1 MAYNPKQNKYY
12 RPFLE
17 SDSELSDSDNES
29 YLTEWSRPDTPER
42 PSNAGPDME
51 TNATT
56 DLPDFSEFARAL
68 QQPLVSAAGPTF
80 ATTKQED
87 AYNANIIG
95 SKNTYGPFDIKDIS
109 GTKIE
114 MTKKDISTVVMLQS
128 RDRDRRIFS
137 QPTNCQLFLPR
148 VYKNISGFSLTQLNL
163 TSAFFYFRATKENI
177 SIQIF
182 ERGRVLYNL
191 VLRPPLSTT
200 PLYLTNTIREG
211 SYNISQLLAEI
222 QTQLNRTPLFYDFL
236 NGFADFFPLFSVN
249 GDFSLNFNYPGDNY
263 YDSVRKVFVNNP
275 TKAQIVGNYFQ
286 SQFAN
291 QLTYTIDNVRIAY
304 YYPVLKEAV
313 LDPTTNLAIWN
324 LVYPADP
331 TLTQEDIIQYI
342 VYSFTGL
349 NDPVVLALVN
359 QNVTNLDNYRLQH
372 TFRYSLVNRYEC
384 NYNQTNNRVT
394 IQTNSLNTSLVNL
407 LNSQYNLYIQQQL
420 AIAGLTLAQYNLLLA
435 NTQNLLSIIQSMYDY
450 LQTNF
455 AYSFAINYGTYDRT
469 YFTDFNNSLLIRNG
483 SNATGISYTYNTSNV
498 TAPRITDY
506 LEDFRFNPPYYWDHL
521 SSLNAFGTSTVQG
534 YPYNMGDANTFSL
547 SNTSNFPYSVTQ
559 SNIDLSRHFVDG
571 SGVVYTDLR
580 RRAGDIMVNVKP
592 YQYTLFKFRS
602 KVRQTLQVET
612 LPRQI
617 AYRYPYYNSNNPVP
631 STIKNLFDISYNYIN
646 PIGHI
651 YNRINYMST
660 LKGVPAWS
668 NLEGTTTNFGV
679 DYTSSLSNWGSNYE
693 TINATSGKGNYY
705 FFTTPQPSTPTDFY
719 RYDMNLT
726 FQTPSNTNFAANLCV
741 FLYHDFAAMNAD
753 ISGYRF
759 ESPFNYKEKFSLS
772 SNISSNTIGFKTYA
786 NQKYYLIVR
795 GEAESF
801 ASTDYRIIPWFSNA
815 NFSTL
820 SNPSTFDTLANP
832 VANLD
837 NWNFAQNNDPTHI
850 RLPIISTL
858 WSNTNPS
865 NDFIN
870 NVIYGDPPKMGYD
883 SNGVSSDLTDYIPFE
898 SNGFISSI
906 NPNAVLR
913 ADPINN
919 YIFSFNQPYNTSTQT
934 YIFSNTT
941 NAIYTSNTDSVYNWT
956 TNTYRDYK
964 MVHYYSPTYLFDTS
978 QIPAYDSNTDL
989 SPYIR
994 PYTLATTS
1002 NAPIKGYDYEGTN
1015 PNSKLLLGKGVA
1027 GFTFLPSDGT
1037 WELQRMTFKTS
1048 FITNDPTKNL
1058 NTQIQAIGC
1067 FLTNEIVNKSI
1078 YSINLQDAHA
1088 VMLLQTTSAYTDL
1101 SNLNL
1106 GFDASLG
1113 TYYTFSNIPALSNVN
1128 TQPFTGYSQVG
1139 KEFIADSNSFYTA
1152 LAFKGLN
1159 SNDVTNAFSANST
1172 IAGQAVSSI
1181 RSQLSNAQITV
1192 IQNITGSA
1200 IPYPYA
1206 NEAFVSTAYYDG
1218 TSPPDSNGVVLS
1230 SSNGNSTIYG
1240 PPTGYDESIIQYAQ
1254 SIPYA
1259 NSHMHFLD
1267 QANLIFDPSG
1277 FSIWSNAPLNTNK
1290 ISASVPGYMCFQDGI
1305 FSIIPYVFYTSADQ
1319 NTPPDRFFYTSSIY
1333 NLTIDQIYPESQ
1345 STTMLA
1351 FSGNTSNYVFLGSS
1365 NNTLRFKQFTPA
1377 TGTLTELPINPFYTI
1392 PTSNLLIQNF
1402 VFHNTN
1408 RWFLTAYDTT
1418 QNKVVLFGDDNY
1430 TSSNTMFSNV
1440 FSNSSNSILSMDPS
1454 GTNLHYAD
1462 ISGTFG
1468 FTSSLVFNFNPSD
1481 PIGYVRSGTG
1491 YTLQY
1496 QVGGTSNPTAY
1507 TKLGVTINSGQ
1518 EELLLLSPIEK
1529 PNRFFKATTF
1539 FDTPDP
1545 SFSNVGVRISQQI
1558 LTDLSANL
1566 INPTNIIGGGNGSKW
1581 LTFSDSPYI
1590 MGNRNDAIDAPTT
1603 VNIAYQIFF
1612 PTFKLQMH
1620 QLTTASSPIIDTTG
1634 VDSNGLYPEWPH
1646 VMMFGYSNYTS
1657 LTADISGGN
1666 GRWGFENSSNFFVS
1680 DVSFNGF
1687 YFNAYNLNFP
1697 LYPNL
1702 NCNAA
1707 DPEYYYYLALRGYLP
1722 TEEYQATLRFYMPNR
1737 YDFGFVRFQDIMDE
1751 VPLSVTSRNLFNPA
1765 YYTILNQFNS
1775 NFVFSTRNF
1784 GSNTLQGYT
1793 GSNISSISFSNFMV
1807 QYSTIFAQFTS
1818 TSQVV
1823 TTIQSN
1829 IQSNINQFIQNDLQY
1844 ILPSNALTRQRYT
1857 DPLLFQIRWKS
1868 ALTPKYLLLDD
1879 EWGLGWNLG
1888 YDKVDTPFSTVQT
1901 GSSFFKIQQDFIY
1914 LRLNP
1919 EFNIN
1924 RMDAGGKENYR
1935 EGREPTGTTNQYYC
1949 KLLLTNFGGNATT
1962 FIHNPITFNPP
1973 LNRLTKLQFQWLF
1986 PDGTIIDNGDA
1997 EWNATV
2003 NVVESME
2010 VPKIP
2015 DKMLFQPADPRTGN
2029 PAPLP
2034 KGFQEAKIQEQGERD
2049 ARRDEEIMAAQKK
2062 ELLEKALKEQQKGV
2076 RPMSTTSTRSTTSS
2090 GR

>member
-1 MAYNPKQNKYY
+1 MATNPKQNRYY

-29 YLTEWSRPDTPER
+29 YLSDWSRPDTPER

-56 DLPDFSEFARAL
+56 DLPDFSQFARAL

-87 AYNANIIG
+87 AYNANQLG
-95 SKNTYGPFDIKDIS
+95 KSVVYGAFDIKDVS

-128 RDRDRRIFS
+128 RDRDKRVFN

-163 TSAFFYFRATKENI
+163 TSAFFYFRKTKENI
-177 SIQIF
+177 TIQIF

-191 VLRPPLSTT
+191 VLRPPTSTT

-211 SYNISQLLAEI
+211 SYNISQLLSEI

-236 NGFADFFPLFSVN
+236 NGFSDFFPLFSVN

-263 YDSVRKVFVNNP
+263 YDAVRKVFITNP
-275 TKAQIVGNYFQ
+275 TKGQIVGNYFQ

-313 LDPTTNLAIWN
+313 LDPTTNLSVWN
-324 LVYPADP
+324 LTYPPDP

-349 NDPVVLALVN
+349 NDPVVLTLIN
-359 QNVTNLDNYRLQH
+359 QNGTNLDNYRLQH

-384 NYNQTNNRVT
+384 IYNQTNNRVT

-420 AIAGLTLAQYNLLLA
+420 SVAGLTLAQYNLLLA
-435 NTQNLLSIIQSMYDY
+435 NTQNLLSIIQAMYDY
-450 LQTNF
+450 MQTNF
-455 AYSFAINYGTYDRT
+455 AYSFAVNYGTYDRT

-483 SNATGISYTYNTSNV
+483 SNATGISYTYNTSNI
-498 TAPRITDY
+498 TAPRVTDY
-506 LEDFRFNPPYYWDHL
+506 LEDFRYNPPYYWNHL

-534 YPYNMGDANTFSL
+534 YPYNMGNSTSNTL
-547 SNTSNFPYSVTQ
+547 AGTSNFPYSVTQ
-559 SNIDLSRHFVDG
+559 SNIDLTRHFVDV

-617 AYRYPYYNSNNPVP
+617 AYRYPYYNVNNPVNSNI
-631 STIKNLFDISYNYIN
+631 STLFDISYNYIN
-646 PIGHI
+646 PAGPI
-651 YNRINYMST
+651 YDRINYMST
-660 LKGVPAWS
+660 LKGIPEWS
-668 NLEGTTTNFGV
+668 NVSGTTSNFGIN
-679 DYTSSLSNWGSNYE
+679 YISSLNYWGSNYE
-693 TINATSGKGNYY
+693 TINATSGKGNFY

-726 FQTPSNTNFAANLCV
+726 FQTPTGSNFAANLCV

-759 ESPFNYKEKFSLS
+759 ESPFNYKEKFSLTTTQT
-772 SNISSNTIGFKTYA
+772 SNTVSFKTYA
-786 NQKYYLIVR
+786 NQQYYLIVR

-801 ASTDYRIIPWFSNA
+801 ASTDYRIVPWFSNT

-837 NWNFAQNNDPTHI
+837 NWNFAQTNDPTHI

-870 NVIYGDPPKMGYD
+870 NIIYSEAPKMGYD
-883 SNGVSSDLTDYIPFE
+883 VNGVSSDLTDYIPFQ
-898 SNGFISSI
+898 SNGFLSSI
-906 NPNAVLR
+906 NPNAILR

-934 YIFSNTT
+934 YLFSNTT
-941 NAIYTSNTDSVYNWT
+941 NAIYTSNTDSIYTWT
-956 TNTYRDYK
+956 SNAFRDYK
-964 MVHYYSPTYLFDTS
+964 MVHYYSPTYIYDTS
-978 QIPAYDSNTDL
+978 AIPAYDSNTDL
-989 SPYIR
+989 SPFIT
-994 PYTLATTS
+994 PYTRGTTA
-1002 NAPIKGYDYEGTN
+1002 NQPIKDYKYEGTR
-1015 PNSKLLLGKGVA
+1015 PNSKLLLGQGVS

-1048 FITNDPTKNL
+1048 FITNDPAKNL
-1058 NTQIQAIGC
+1058 NTQIQAMGI
-1067 FLTNEIVNKSI
+1067 FLTNEIVNQSI
-1078 YSINLQDAHA
+1078 YSIKLSDAHA
-1088 VMLLQTTSAYTDL
+1088 VMLLQGTSMYSNTT
-1101 SNLNL
+1101 NLNL

-1113 TYYTFSNIPALSNVN
+1113 TYYTFSNFNALSSINA
-1128 TQPFTGYSQVG
+1128 QPFTGYSQVAR
-1139 KEFIADSNSFYTA
+1139 EFIPDSNSFYTA
-1152 LAFKGLN
+1152 LVFKGLN
-1159 SNDVTNAFSANST
+1159 SNDITNAYSPIST
-1172 IAGQAVSSI
+1172 VSGQAVSSL
-1181 RSQLSNAQITV
+1181 RTQLSNAQVTV
-1192 IQNITGSA
+1192 IQNLTGSA

-1206 NEAFVSTAYYDG
+1206 NQAYVSTAFYDG
-1218 TSPPDSNGVVLS
+1218 QSPPDLKGVVLS
-1230 SSNGNSTIYG
+1230 SSNGNSSIYG
-1240 PPTGYDESIIQYAQ
+1240 PPAGYDESITQYAQ

-1259 NSHMHFLD
+1259 NSHLHYLNRAD
-1267 QANLIFDPSG
+1267 IITDSNG
-1277 FSIWSNAPLNTNK
+1277 FSVWSNAPLNTNK
-1290 ISASVPGYMCFQDGI
+1290 INASVPGYMMFQDGI
-1305 FSIIPYVFYTSADQ
+1305 FSIVPYTFYTSADA
-1319 NTPPDRFFYTSSIY
+1319 NTPLDRNFYISSIY
-1333 NLTIDQIYPESQ
+1333 NLTIDQIFPASE
-1345 STTMLA
+1345 STTILA
-1351 FSGNTSNYVFLGSS
+1351 FSGNTNNYVFLGSS
-1365 NNTLRFKQFTPA
+1365 NDVLRFKTFTPA
-1377 TGTLTELPINPFYTI
+1377 TGVLSELPINPNYTI

-1402 VFHNTN
+1402 VIHNTN
-1408 RWFLTAYDTT
+1408 RWFVSAFDTSN
-1418 QNKVVLFGDDNY
+1418 NKLVLYGDDNY
-1430 TSSNTMFSNV
+1430 TLTNTMITNYFSTI
-1440 FSNSSNSILSMDPS
+1440 STSILAMDPS
-1454 GTNLHYAD
+1454 GTNLHFVPL
-1462 ISGTFG
+1462 SNNLT
-1468 FTSSLVFNFNPSD
+1468 FTSSIVYNFSPSD
-1481 PIGYVRSGTG
+1481 GTGYVRSGDG
-1491 YTLQY
+1491 YTIRY
-1496 QVGGTSNPTAY
+1496 QTGGLSNPTSY
-1507 TKLGVTINSGQ
+1507 KNFGVTVNAGQ
-1518 EELLLLSPIEK
+1518 EELFLLSPIEK
-1529 PNRFFKATTF
+1529 PNQYFKVF
-1539 FDTPDP
+1539 SLSDTPTP
-1545 SFSNVGVRISQQI
+1545 GVSNASVRISEQI
-1558 LTDLSANL
+1558 LEDSLGNP
-1566 INPTNIIGGGNGSKW
+1566 INPTNIVGGGNGSKW
-1581 LTFSDSPYI
+1581 LTFIDSPYI
-1590 MGNRNDAIDAPTT
+1590 MGNRNDAIDAPTS
-1603 VNIAYQIFF
+1603 VQIAYQIFF
-1612 PTFKLQMH
+1612 PTFKLQMR
-1620 QLTTASSPIIDTTG
+1620 QLTNASSAIIDTTG

-1646 VMMFGYSNYTS
+1646 VMMFGYSNYAG
-1657 LTADISGGN
+1657 LVNDISGGN

-1687 YFNAYNLNFP
+1687 YFNSYLLNFP

-1702 NCNAA
+1702 NCNDA

-1722 TEEYQATLRFYMPNR
+1722 TEEFQATLRFNMPNR

-1751 VPLSVTSRNLFNPA
+1751 VPLSQTSRNLFNPA
-1765 YYTILNQFNS
+1765 YYTILNSFNS
-1775 NFVFSTRNF
+1775 NFVFSSRNF

-1793 GSNISSISFSNFMV
+1793 GSNISSISFSNFLV
-1807 QYSTIFAQFTS
+1807 QYSTIFSQFTS

-1823 TTIQSN
+1823 TTIQTN

-1844 ILPSNALTRQRYT
+1844 ILPSNALLRQRYT

-1868 ALTPKYLLLDD
+1868 ALSPQFATLDD

-1888 YDKVDTPFSTVQT
+1888 YEKQDTPFSTVQT

-2015 DKMLFQPADPRTGN
+2015 DKMLFQPADPKTGK

-2062 ELLEKALKEQQKGV
+2062 ELLEKAQQKGI
-2076 RPMSTTSTRSTTSS
+2076 RSMSPASFGASSS